1 LIKKKSS
8 AKKSTEYMLCRRIGR
23 KFKLR
28 KKILITIN
36 KKEEIKMYL
45 DKEEVLCEEIHG
57 IYVVPPDWP

>member
-1 LIKKKSS
+1 
-8 AKKSTEYMLCRRIGR
+8 LCRRIGR